1 MFWKNFIELCNKKG
15 ILPTNA
21 VKEIGIAAGSITQWK
36 NGRIPRD
43 STLIKIAQYFNVTT
57 EYLIGKEKAT
67 VEVQTKA
74 EEFGK
79 MFPRLSEYAKLFPQL
94 TEEEQA
100 IINAQME
107 FMLSKRGKK

>member
-1 MFWKNFIELCNKKG
+1 MFKKNFIKFCNQIG
-15 ILPTNA
+15 EAPTTVC
-21 VKEIGIAAGSITQWK
+21 VKVGLTKATFTHWNETTV
-36 NGRIPRD
+36 PRET
-43 STLIKIAQYFNVTT
+43 TLYKIADYLGVTV
-57 EYLIGKEKAT
+57 EQMLAEDEPKIEEKEKAT
-67 VEVQTKA
+67 VEGQTKA

-79 MFPRLSEYAKLFPQL
+79 MFPQL

>member
-43 STLIKIAQYFNVTT
+43 STLIKIAEYFGVSVD
-57 EYLIGKEKAT
+57 YLLGKEKSPT
-67 VEVQTKA
+67 
-74 EEFGK
+74 EEDELMSEFAK
-79 MFPRLSEYAKLFPQL
+79 MFLQFS
-94 TEEEQA
+94 EEEQRFV
-100 IINAQME
+100 IAQMKGIMDMKE
-107 FMLSKRGKK
+107 KK